1 MSTSFKNEL
10 VSSLGKIVNLED
22 NKSSLRKDDS
32 KSRIVRDSLAV
43 LAVILAVGVCG
54 FFFSSTGYWQNRNKP
69 MTVEKSMEGKR
80 WMPLPWQLFE

>member
-43 LAVILAVGVCG
+43 LAVILAVGVYG
-54 FFFSSTGYWQNRNKP
+54 FFSSTGYWQNRNKP

-80 WMPLPWQLFE
+80 WILLPWQLFE